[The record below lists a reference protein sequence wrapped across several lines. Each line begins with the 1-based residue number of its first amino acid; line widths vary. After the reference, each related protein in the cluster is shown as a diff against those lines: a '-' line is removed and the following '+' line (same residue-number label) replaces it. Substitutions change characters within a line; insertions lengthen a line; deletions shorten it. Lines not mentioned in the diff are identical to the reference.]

1 MHQRK
6 HKRKI
11 RNETRSDQS
20 PNQRQ
25 GGGGD
30 SDDANASDNA
40 VVPQRWKTDSD
51 AQNDNG
57 SGG

>member
-6 HKRKI
+6 LKRKI

-30 SDDANASDNA
+30 SDDANASDSA
-40 VVPQRWKTDSD
+40 VVPQR
-51 AQNDNG
+51 
-57 SGG
+57 